1 MSRTSDQ
8 GTLMSKSIRGVEAE
22 PLTEGDVA
30 EYLQQHPDFFERHAA
45 VLARLKLPHNKGAAA
60 VSLVERQ
67 VTVLREK
74 HSTLEQR
81 LHDLI
86 EVGRAND
93 GLTQKIH
100 SLACHLIRAQSP
112 ATLIDALETSLRE
125 DFGAT
130 QWLLV
135 TARADFAALA
145 DSSSHVRVVQAGAQ
159 ELRMFDT
166 FFEAGRPRCGQIRD
180 TQRDYLFGVG
190 TDEIASAALVP
201 LGATI
206 GDGLLAIGSPDT
218 ERFHPAMS
226 TDYLARIGELVA
238 AALAAV

>member
-1 MSRTSDQ
+1 
-8 GTLMSKSIRGVEAE
+8 MSKSTIRGVEAE
-22 PLTEGDVA
+22 PLAETSVA
-30 EYLQQHPDFFERHAA
+30 DYLQQHPDFFERHAG
-45 VLARLKLPHNKGAAA
+45 VLARLKLPHGRGATT

-74 HSTLEQR
+74 NALFEQR

-93 GLTQKIH
+93 ALTQKIH
-100 SLACHLIRAQSP
+100 SLACRLMKAKTP
-112 ATLIDALETSLRE
+112 ATVLDALESSLRE

-135 TARADFAALA
+135 TSRTEFAPLA
-145 DSSSHVRVVQAGAQ
+145 ESTSHIRSVQDGAT

-166 FFEAGRPRCGQIRD
+166 LFESGRPRCGQIRD
-180 TQRDYLFGVG
+180 TQRDYLFGPG
-190 TDEIASAALVP
+190 TDEIGSAALVP
-201 LGATI
+201 LGKNI
-206 GDGLLAIGSPDT
+206 QQGCLLAIGSPDT
-218 ERFHPAMS
+218 ERFHPGMS

-238 AALAAV
+238 AAIEAVC